1 MSGIGDVNG
10 DRREVLERR
19 AEAVRMRLER
29 RLDALDDRRGRVV
42 ELAKQAARPPVSI
55 LILGTVALV
64 GVALIVR
71 GVRRRPPPPRP
82 LLQSLFAPPPPPRRE
97 GFVGAALKS
106 AALSFLAGL
115 AQRASAR
122 GLERLLPEASSGAPG
137 SSSGSRSGPDGY

>member
-10 DRREVLERR
+10 DRREVLEQR

-29 RLDALDDRRGRVV
+29 RLDALDERRGRVV

-71 GVRRRPPPPRP
+71 GVRRRPPPRP

-97 GFVGAALKS
+97 GFVGQALKG

-122 GLERLLPEASSGAPG
+122 GLERLLPELSSAPPH